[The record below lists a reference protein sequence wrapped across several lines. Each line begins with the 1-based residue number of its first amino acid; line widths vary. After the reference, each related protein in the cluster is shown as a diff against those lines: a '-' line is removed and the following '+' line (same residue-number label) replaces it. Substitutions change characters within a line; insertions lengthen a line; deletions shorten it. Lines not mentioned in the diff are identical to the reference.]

1 MLGFGSYNKAIKNRM
16 YRFLCVLLFIG
27 AFIRPTMLVYER
39 RETFLSGGFMAQ
51 FSSYQK
57 SYYSSQYMNKINPG
71 SIPDETFESF
81 AGGAFL
87 KGTNPIL
94 IVHEHP
100 PMGRYIIA
108 LSIWLFDNP
117 RTIIV
122 PLMIFSFIGLFL
134 ISKTILKSTLLAFF
148 PLIIFANDPLV
159 MSKFEFA
166 PLLEPIQLPFII
178 FALYFFIKGVYGKKY
193 LYWFI
198 AVSNMLGFVISIRFF
213 VLGAAMIF
221 GMMLYFFVTRT
232 FGKKF
237 ITFILT
243 LPLCVVVLL
252 FSYTKTIIDGYS
264 IIKTLGIQ
272 KYILFYHKSQLI
284 NPFSFWDLI
293 LFNRWHTWWG
303 DMRII
308 SDSTWHIGWPISIVS
323 TVCFLLFIIRKKLVL
338 SKAEI
343 VIFLWV
349 FSYILLLS
357 GGMATTRYFLPLLPF
372 LYILSFDFVV
382 HIWKTFYEKK
392 I

>member
-1 MLGFGSYNKAIKNRM
+1 MLGCGSCSKIIKKM
-16 YRFLCVLLFIG
+16 YKLLLIMVFL
-27 AFIRPTMLVYER
+27 ASFIRPALLVYER
-39 RETFLSGGFMAQ
+39 RDSFLSRGFMEQ
-51 FSSYQK
+51 FTSYQK
-57 SYYSSQYMNKINPG
+57 AYYSSQYMNKINPG
-71 SIPDETFESF
+71 PIPDETFESF
-81 AGGAFL
+81 VGGALL

-117 RTIIV
+117 RTIII
-122 PLMIFSFIGLFL
+122 PLMIISFLGIFL
-134 ISKTILKSTLLAFF
+134 ISKAILKNTLFAFF
-148 PLIIFANDPLV
+148 PLIIYANEKLV
-159 MSKFEFA
+159 MSKFSYA
-166 PLLEPIQLPFII
+166 PLLEPIQLSFIV
-178 FALYFFIKGVYGKKY
+178 FALYFFIKGVSVKQYI
-193 LYWFI
+193 YWFI
-198 AVSNMLGFVISIRFF
+198 ATSVMLGFVISIRFF
-213 VLGAAMIF
+213 VLGGAMIF

-232 FGKKF
+232 FNKRF

-243 LPLCVVVLL
+243 LPLCLVVLL
-252 FSYTKTIIDGYS
+252 FSYTKTILDGYS
-264 IIKTLGIQ
+264 IIQTLGVQ

-308 SDSTWHIGWPISIVS
+308 SDSTWHLFWPVSIILTIG
-323 TVCFLLFIIRKKLVL
+323 FLFFIIRKKLAL

-372 LYILSFDFVV
+372 LYILVFDFIIL
-382 HIWKTFYEKK
+382 IWKQFYAKK